1 MFPVLESS
9 NKNFVKYIKKIFC
22 VSNNV
27 YQNLQKYGINNCIIS
42 YLGVENI
49 GHNKTNKSLR
59 EELNISNDS
68 IVIATIAR
76 YEKIKGQLKA
86 LEGLK
91 YILNKNTNVFY
102 LLIGGCIFKNKEDEQ
117 YFHIVKKFS
126 RSINN
131 VFILGERHDI
141 DNIYNSIDLL
151 LVPSDRESLSMVT
164 LEAIKHN
171 VPVISTPCQGPQ
183 EILCDNKNLITESND
198 SIGIEKKINR
208 FVNDK
213 EYRKEVI
220 SSSAQLKDRIDN
232 IFSVKRVS
240 NIYINQFMEDLK
252 NEKAI

>member
-1 MFPVLESS
+1 M
-9 NKNFVKYIKKIFC
+9 
-22 VSNNV
+22 
-27 YQNLQKYGINNCIIS
+27 
-42 YLGVENI
+42 
-49 GHNKTNKSLR
+49 
-59 EELNISNDS
+59 
-68 IVIATIAR
+68 
-76 YEKIKGQLKA
+76 
-86 LEGLK
+86 
-91 YILNKNTNVFY
+91 NKNTNVFY